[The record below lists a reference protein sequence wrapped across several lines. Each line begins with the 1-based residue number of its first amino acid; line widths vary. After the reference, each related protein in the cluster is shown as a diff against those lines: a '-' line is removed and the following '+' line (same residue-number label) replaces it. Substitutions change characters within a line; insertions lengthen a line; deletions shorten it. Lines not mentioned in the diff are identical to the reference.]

1 MADVS
6 DDDSDDWGAAD
17 LDLSGVAAT
26 TAGNSSAGPSQQQP
40 QQQDG
45 EDYWK
50 VEKKVIEQNATDNS
64 ITIEDSKKGEGEPM
78 ILVDL
83 TQLTDDRIHSR
94 FDRNSVNDPE
104 AVSTWRKA
112 IQYEEYSKKPDLL
125 ANGTVIPCGSS
136 VWRAALMR
144 LRDERKGH
152 YFVPI
157 FP

>member
-1 MADVS
+1 MTGVRQIWIFRALPAV
-6 DDDSDDWGAAD
+6 
-17 LDLSGVAAT
+17 VAAIVLLGLLNQNNHNNNKM
-26 TAGNSSAGPSQQQP
+26 A
-40 QQQDG
+40 
-45 EDYWK
+45 K
-50 VEKKVIEQNATDNS
+50 IIEQNAADNS
-64 ITIEDSKKGEGEPM
+64 ISIEDSRQGEGEPM

-104 AVSTWRKA
+104 AVSTWRKT
-112 IQYEEYSKKPDLL
+112 IQYEEYSKKSDLL

-136 VWRAALMR
+136 VWRAALVR